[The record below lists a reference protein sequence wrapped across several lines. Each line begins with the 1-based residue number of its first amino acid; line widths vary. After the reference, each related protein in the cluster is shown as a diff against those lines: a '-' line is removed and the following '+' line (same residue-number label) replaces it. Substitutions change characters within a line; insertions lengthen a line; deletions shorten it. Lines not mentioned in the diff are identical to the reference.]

1 MPPSRKS
8 KNSVPRRANTNFNS
22 VSVNGSWVAEA
33 CHFLDG
39 SDVKVGC
46 AVGFPLGAMSSDVK
60 RFETEAAID
69 DGAQEIDVVINL
81 GRLKTGDDKY
91 VLRELRDVVEAA
103 DEWPVKVILE
113 TCLLTRE
120 EKNSRLPTRG

>member
-1 MPPSRKS
+1 MARRK
-8 KNSVPRRANTNFNS
+8 
-22 VSVNGSWVAEA
+22 
-33 CHFLDG
+33 L
-39 SDVKVGC
+39 
-46 AVGFPLGAMSSDVK
+46 MSSS
-60 RFETEAAID
+60 
-69 DGAQEIDVVINL
+69 NL

-120 EKNSRLPTRG
+120 EKIRACQLVVEKRSALRQNLHRLQHRAARRWQM